1 MCTRRRCPYTL
12 GNSILAE
19 YFLADGAVEQE
30 AEDDGWSEEGED
42 GSEELGDVEEVH
54 AQSVTLS
61 QMTNDVFAHLIPNIH
76 SHMGMGHNTRKTA
89 KPTPTTTNAKSQ
101 KVTTNGPSNSQ

>member
-1 MCTRRRCPYTL
+1 L

-19 YFLADGAVEQE
+19 YLLADGAVEQE
-30 AEDDGWSEEGED
+30 AEDDGRGEEGED
-42 GSEELGDVEEVH
+42 CSEESSDVEKVH

-61 QMTNDVFAHLIPNIH
+61 HRIKDVFAHLIPNIH

-89 KPTPTTTNAKSQ
+89 KPTATTTSAKIQ
-101 KVTTNGPSNSQ
+101 NVMTNGPSKSQ